1 MANQMERPTGIRAW
15 GVSEDQ
21 LPQSQRWISLV
32 SMMITGLAV
41 VFVVMKWNPILTFV
55 GEAHGMGMDM
65 IGNISG
71 LALFMGCIVC
81 FPAVWIMRNIGVK
94 FTLALAMVITI
105 IGSVASLFTPDAAG
119 FLAARVIEGT
129 GMGML
134 AACGPNIVPRLFPL
148 QKMGLAMGAW
158 SQWTVAGLVMAV
170 LISPIIFSATGS
182 IDTITY
188 VGIGICVLAL
198 LIHVAAFKLNAVDE
212 NVLNAQ
218 AVERQEKTA
227 INHNYV
233 RGGIICAFAFF
244 GYCWIYGLCQGFF
257 PTFLQSF
264 GVGIVESNSPALYSQ
279 ILVVLF
285 GVYSGVF
292 FEKTSLRKVF
302 AIGGFI
308 VFGGMILLSYG
319 SYGNSAVNM
328 WLFGIGIGM
337 LAGIVPVAIRT
348 YIPVLVTDP
357 KKMDYVLGI
366 MAFVTNLTFFGNG
379 IFGALIASWGFSA
392 AALVFLGVPLAV
404 CILLILF
411 FVKSDH
417 KIMKEDQARLEASSA
432 SENS

>member
-1 MANQMERPTGIRAW
+1 MSNQMEKPTGIRAW
-15 GVSEDQ
+15 GVANEQ
-21 LPQSQRWISLV
+21 LSQSQRWISLI

-41 VFVVMKWNPILTFV
+41 VFVVMKWNPILAFV
-55 GEAHGMGMDM
+55 GEEHGMGMDT

-94 FTLALAMVITI
+94 FTLALAMIVTI
-105 IGSVASLFTPDAAG
+105 VGSVASLYTPDAAG
-119 FLAARVIEGT
+119 FLVARVIEGT

-148 QKMGLAMGAW
+148 QKMGLAMGVW
-158 SQWTVAGLVMAV
+158 SQWTVAGLVVAV
-170 LISPIIFSATGS
+170 LASPIIFQATGS
-182 IDTITY
+182 TATITY
-188 VGIGICVLAL
+188 VGVGILVVALAV
-198 LIHVAAFKLNAVDE
+198 HVFAFKLNAVDE

-218 AVERQEKTA
+218 AVERKDKSA

-257 PTFLQSF
+257 PTFLQSI

-285 GVYSGVF
+285 GVSAGVF
-292 FEKTSLRKVF
+292 FEKFNLRKVF
-302 AIGGFI
+302 TIGGFI
-308 VFGGMILLSYG
+308 LFGGMVILSYG
-319 SYGNSAVNM
+319 SYGDNAVNM
-328 WLFGIGIGM
+328 WLFGIGIGL

-348 YIPVLVTDP
+348 YIPVLITEP
-357 KKMDYVLGI
+357 RKMDYVLGI

-379 IFGALIASWGFSA
+379 MFGALIASWGFFT
-392 AALVFLGVPLAV
+392 AALVFLGVPLAI
-404 CILLILF
+404 CILMVVF
-411 FVKSDH
+411 FVKSDR
-417 KIMKEDQARLEASSA
+417 KIAEEDSLQLEPAA
-432 SENS
+432 EA

>member
-1 MANQMERPTGIRAW
+1 MTNQMERPTGIRAW
-15 GVSEDQ
+15 GVAQDQ
-21 LPQSQRWISLV
+21 LAQSQRWISMV

-41 VFVVMKWNPILTFV
+41 VFVVMKWNPILAFV
-55 GEAHGMGMDM
+55 GEEHGMGMDM

-94 FTLALAMVITI
+94 FTLALAMIITI
-105 IGSVASLFTPDAAG
+105 VGSVASLFTPDAAG
-119 FLAARVIEGT
+119 FLVARVIEGT

-148 QKMGLAMGAW
+148 QKMGLAMGVW
-158 SQWTVAGLVMAV
+158 SQWTVAGLVVAV
-170 LISPIIFSATGS
+170 LASPIIFQATGS
-182 IDTITY
+182 TAMITY
-188 VGIGICVLAL
+188 VGIGILVVAL
-198 LIHVAAFKLNAVDE
+198 LIHVFAFRLNAVDE

-218 AVERQEKTA
+218 AVERQDKKA

-244 GYCWIYGLCQGFF
+244 GYCWIFGLCQGFF
-257 PTFLQSF
+257 PTFLQST

-279 ILVVLF
+279 ILVILF
-285 GVYSGVF
+285 GVSAGVF
-292 FEKTSLRKVF
+292 FEKYNLRKVF

-308 VFGGMILLSYG
+308 LFGGMVILSYG
-319 SYGNSAVNM
+319 SYGDSAVNM
-328 WLFGIGIGM
+328 WLFGIGIGL

-348 YIPVLVTDP
+348 YVPILVTDP
-357 KKMDYVLGI
+357 RKMDYVLGI

-379 IFGALIASWGFSA
+379 IFGALIANWGFFM

-404 CILLILF
+404 CTLMVVF

-417 KIMKEDQARLEASSA
+417 KIAKEDALRLEAA
-432 SENS
+432 SE